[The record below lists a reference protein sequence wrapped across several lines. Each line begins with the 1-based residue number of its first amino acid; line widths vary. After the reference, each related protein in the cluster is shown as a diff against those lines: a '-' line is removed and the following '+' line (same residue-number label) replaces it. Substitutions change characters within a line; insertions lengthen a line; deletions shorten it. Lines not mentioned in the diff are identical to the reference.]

1 MNLNDMSYTDY
12 IKEVAIVI
20 ADDIE
25 ESINYSYTEK
35 EKKELIEDLNNEDY
49 DNLINYIQTYTD
61 DIQTEAITILAN
73 QLRFEY

>member
-1 MNLNDMSYTDY
+1 MNLNNMGYTDFL
-12 IKEVAIVI
+12 KEVAIVI
-20 ADDIE
+20 ANDIE
-25 ESINYSYTEK
+25 KNINYDYTEE

-49 DNLINYIQTYTD
+49 YNLINYIQTYTD